1 MASIGNRAVTLF
13 TVSPDSVRYAGP
25 THTVSHKD
33 VVDVRRELPPKATD
47 PLRSNLRFE
56 RGFVV
61 PGAAAGAPVQE
72 RPVTVSVAVVV
83 PPGVDTAAVKAFVND
98 TLIQA
103 ATVAGSIAITG
114 DVHLD

>member
-1 MASIGNRAVTLF
+1 MASIGNRTLTLF

-25 THTVSHKD
+25 TNTVSHKD
-33 VVDVRRELPPKATD
+33 VVDVRRELPSKAAD

-56 RGFVV
+56 RGFAI
-61 PGAAAGAPVQE
+61 PTAEGAPSQE
-72 RPVTVSVAVVV
+72 RPITVSVAVVV
-83 PPGVDTAAVKAFVND
+83 PPGVDTNAAKEFVQD

>member
-1 MASIGNRAVTLF
+1 MASIGNRTVTLF
-13 TVSPDSVRYAGP
+13 TVSPDSVRYAGA
-25 THTVSHKD
+25 TNTVSHKD
-33 VVDVRRELPPKATD
+33 VVDVRRELPSKAAD

-56 RGFVV
+56 RGFAV
-61 PGAAAGAPVQE
+61 PTAEGAPLQE
-72 RPVTVSVAVVV
+72 RSITVSVAVIV
-83 PPGVDTAAVKAFVND
+83 PPGVDTNAAKAFVND